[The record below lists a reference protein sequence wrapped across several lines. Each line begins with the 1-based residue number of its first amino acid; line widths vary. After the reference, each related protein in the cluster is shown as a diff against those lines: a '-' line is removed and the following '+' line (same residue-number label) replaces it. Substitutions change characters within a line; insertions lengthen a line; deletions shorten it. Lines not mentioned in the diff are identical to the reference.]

1 MNDIYTRVSVLAL
14 EHIEDKATR
23 DNFLAKF
30 AILLNDYTVQPA
42 SNELVVYDDQDLK
55 IMNVF
60 LGTKAVEGLSKRS
73 IKYYGTI
80 LAQVKK
86 DTCKPI
92 TELTTN
98 EIRAYLARGLMERKW
113 SINTANNVRAVLLS
127 FFGWAYKEKAIA
139 DNPMTRVQRI
149 KGIKKVRLPL
159 SSEEIEKLRNAANV
173 RNRAIIEVLLST
185 GCRVSELTGLTRN
198 AVDFREGK
206 AKVLGK
212 GNKERWV
219 YFNSLAKMYLAKY
232 LDSRNDDVP
241 ALFVEESTPHRPLSF
256 NAVEAMLRKLGKC
269 VGVEKVH
276 PHRFRHTAATTALR
290 RGMPI
295 DMIQKVLGHENIST
309 TMIYAHTDGTSVQEN
324 HRKYLN

>member
-1 MNDIYTRVSVLAL
+1 MNDIYNRVSVLAL
-14 EHIEDKATR
+14 EHIEDKTTR
-23 DNFLAKF
+23 DNFLNKF
-30 AILLNDYTVQPA
+30 AILLNDYTIAPA
-42 SNELVVYDDQDLK
+42 TTELVVYDDQDLK
-55 IMNVF
+55 IMNMF

-73 IKYYGTI
+73 ITYYGTI

-86 DTCKPI
+86 DTYKPI

-127 FFGWAYKEKAIA
+127 FFGWAYKEKAIT
-139 DNPMTRVQRI
+139 DNPMTRVQKI
-149 KGIKKVRLPL
+149 KGIKTVRLPL
-159 SSEEIEKLRNAANV
+159 SSEEIEKLRNAATV

-185 GCRVSELTGLTRN
+185 GCRVSELAGLTRN
-198 AVDFREGK
+198 VVDFREGK

-219 YFNSLAKMYLAKY
+219 YFNSLAKMYLARY
-232 LDSRNDDVP
+232 LDSRNDDNQ
-241 ALFVEESTPHRPLSF
+241 ALFVEEHKPYRPLAISGIGR
-256 NAVEAMLRKLGKC
+256 MLRELGKS
-269 VGVEKVH
+269 VGVENVH

-309 TMIYAHTDGTSVQEN
+309 TMIYAHTDSTSVQET